1 MKISG
6 ASGLITVCLC
16 VEQKNHV
23 NRRENFS
30 NQSMNSEECG
40 KVLFLLS
47 HMRSGVD
54 VSSSFSFWLIKCSRP
69 GTYTLNSGSMLI
81 KFTAALLLLLL
92 LLFDVV
98 FFCLLFE
105 KAFYQREPWKMW
117 PRYINEIK
125 TYAPRP
131 FSLSRLL
138 TPTSHCQ
145 SHSMCLHY

>member
-54 VSSSFSFWLIKCSRP
+54 VGVSSSFSFWLIKCSRP

-98 FFCLLFE
+98 FFVCC
-105 KAFYQREPWKMW
+105 
-117 PRYINEIK
+117 
-125 TYAPRP
+125 
-131 FSLSRLL
+131 SRKHF
-138 TPTSHCQ
+138 TSGNLERCGPDT
-145 SHSMCLHY
+145 